1 MSKTFWAIV
10 TILIIGLII
19 FLFINS
25 KNKSNSSLNFNG
37 DVNSIQE
44 GDHYVGPK
52 DAKVI
57 VIEYGDY
64 QCPSCKSWES
74 KVEEFRAGID
84 SQTAF
89 VFRNFPITTTHKN
102 AFAAA
107 RAAEAAALQN
117 KYWEMNSV
125 IYKSQSDWD
134 NSDNPQDVFAG
145 YAKQLS
151 LDTQKFNQDY
161 EGSQVSDKINFDRD
175 LATKHKVEGTPTFF
189 VNGVKLEGANPTGQ
203 DNPLS
208 KAVKDLQK

>member
-74 KVEEFRAGID
+74 KVEEFRAGMD

-89 VFRNFPITTTHKN
+89 VFRNFPITTAHKN

-189 VNGVKLEGANPTGQ
+189 VNGVKLEGANTTGQ